1 MVEECIARLDDA
13 KQYAMREVKEIT
25 GSSCMSDQKLCN
37 LHKAIDVIRD
47 CVETKLIILANVET
61 FTYRRCTGVPLA
73 TQQVVPAVTT
83 QTVSTPVTAST
94 SNVVAPNKIVA
105 PVVETVRTATTFA

>member
-37 LHKAIDVIRD
+37 LHKAVDIIRD

-61 FTYRRCTGVPLA
+61 FAYRRCAGVPMSA
-73 TQQVVPAVTT
+73 QHVVPAVTT
-83 QTVSTPVTAST
+83 QTVTTPVAAPT
-94 SNVVAPNKIVA
+94 SSVVTPNKIVA

>member
-37 LHKAIDVIRD
+37 LHKAVDIIRD

-61 FTYRRCTGVPLA
+61 FAYRRCGVPMSA
-73 TQQVVPAVTT
+73 QHVVPAVTT
-83 QTVSTPVTAST
+83 QTVTTPVAAPAS
-94 SNVVAPNKIVA
+94 SVVTPNKIVA